1 MNTGSPIENTLKC
14 LSLTQPYASLV
25 MIGAKRIETRS
36 WRTSYRGILGIHAAK
51 GFPKWAREICTQE
64 PFKRTLI
71 AAGFRSIADL
81 PLGCLLGTVQLVDC
95 VPVEYVRPTISSEE
109 YAFGDYSDHRFAWR
123 LEDVRIFPEPISVR
137 GSLGLWNF
145 DMSLLPK
152 EA

>member
-1 MNTGSPIENTLKC
+1 MKSGSPPENVLKC
-14 LSLTQPYASLV
+14 LSLTQPYATLA
-25 MIGAKRIETRS
+25 ILGLKKTETRS

-64 PFKRTLI
+64 PFYRTLRG
-71 AAGFRSIADL
+71 AGLATHDL
-81 PLGCLLGTVQLVDC
+81 PRGALLGTVQLVDC
-95 VPVEYVRPTISSEE
+95 VPVEYVRPTISADE
-109 YAFGDYSDHRFAWR
+109 YVFGDYSAHRFAWR
-123 LEDVRIFPEPISVR
+123 FEDVRMFPEPIPVR